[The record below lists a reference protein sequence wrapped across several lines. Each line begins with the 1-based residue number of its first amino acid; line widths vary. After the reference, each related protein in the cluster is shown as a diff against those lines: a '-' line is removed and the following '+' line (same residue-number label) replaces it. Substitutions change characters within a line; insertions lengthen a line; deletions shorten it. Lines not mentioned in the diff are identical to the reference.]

1 MNTKNNNFSFKPVIN
16 NKRKSLKEKN
26 SNSNN
31 INFEYQTT
39 EPSTSNVQDIFQ
51 KQKKLNEDLATISTN
66 LNFNNDP
73 NEKTISY
80 TTPYKNNFNQ
90 VSQTK
95 QINNVNI
102 VEIDKQKDRLDE
114 LINKFNNLY
123 SSEND
128 NKLDNNEYHTTR
140 NIDINKKRNIKNNS
154 INNINTDK
162 INSRHLYENYHNIN
176 KSSDDLPTEI
186 KL

>member
-16 NKRKSLKEKN
+16 NKRKSLKSKN

-73 NEKTISY
+73 NERTISY

-90 VSQTK
+90 IPQTK

-102 VEIDKQKDRLDE
+102 VELDK
-114 LINKFNNLY
+114 
-123 SSEND
+123 
-128 NKLDNNEYHTTR
+128 
-140 NIDINKKRNIKNNS
+140 
-154 INNINTDK
+154 
-162 INSRHLYENYHNIN
+162 
-176 KSSDDLPTEI
+176 
-186 KL
+186 